1 MKHLVYTFLVFSIVA
16 NTYQSNAQSSSSQPK
31 ELGKVTWLRD
41 YDKAV
46 ALAKKEQKDIFIL
59 FQEVPGCSTCR
70 NYGQNVLSNPLMVEA
85 IENSFIPLAIY
96 NNKGGKD
103 KVILDKYN
111 EPSWNN
117 PVVRII
123 NAKGKNVVNRVSG
136 DYSAKT
142 LQKRMVEALKSY
154 GKTIPDY
161 LKLLGQ
167 ELSATGKSKDKYFKM
182 YCFWT
187 GEKQLAKVDGVLS
200 TQSGFMNGEVVKVT
214 YNPAVVDEA
223 ALDSY
228 AKLNSFKPVDESKT
242 YRPAS
247 SDIHYYLRHT
257 DYKYVPL
264 TELQQTKIN
273 SAIGSGKR
281 GDKFLSPK
289 QLQWLSN
296 ITAGKIKKEKNLLNM
311 PFEAAWD
318 YMDKKLAVTV
328 ASR

>member
-1 MKHLVYTFLVFSIVA
+1 MKLLVYSLFVFSIII
-16 NTYQSNAQSSSSQPK
+16 NTQQINAQSNTNQPK
-31 ELGKVTWLRD
+31 ELGNVKWLRD
-41 YDKAV
+41 YDKAI
-46 ALAKKEQKDIFIL
+46 ALAKKEQKDVFIL

-85 IENSFIPLAIY
+85 IENSFVPLAIY

-103 KVILDKYN
+103 REILNQFN
-111 EPSWNN
+111 EPTWNN

-123 NAKGKNVVNRVSG
+123 NTKGKNVVKRVAG

-142 LQKRMVEALKSY
+142 LQKRMVEALNSY

-167 ELSATGKSKDKYFKM
+167 ELGATGNSKEKYFKM

-200 TQSGFMNGEVVKVT
+200 TESGFMNGEVVKVT
-214 YNPAVVDEA
+214 YDA
-223 ALDSY
+223 ALVNEEDLESY
-228 AKLNSFKPVDESKT
+228 AKSNSFRPVDKSKT

-247 SDIHYYLRHT
+247 NDIHYYLKHT

-273 SAIGSGKR
+273 SAVGSGKS
-281 GDKFLSPK
+281 GDIYLSPK
-289 QLQWLSN
+289 QREWFSKILQ
-296 ITAGKIKKEKNLLNM
+296 GKIKKEKNLLNM
-311 PFEAAWD
+311 PFNDAWD
-318 YMDKKLAVTV
+318 YMNKKLSVSI

>member
-1 MKHLVYTFLVFSIVA
+1 MKLLVYSLFVFSIII
-16 NTYQSNAQSSSSQPK
+16 NTQQINAQSNTNQPK
-31 ELGKVTWLRD
+31 ELGNVKWLRD
-41 YDKAV
+41 YDKAI
-46 ALAKKEQKDIFIL
+46 ALAKKEQKDVFIL

-85 IENSFIPLAIY
+85 IENSFVPLAIY

-103 KVILDKYN
+103 REILNQFN
-111 EPSWNN
+111 EPTWNN

-123 NAKGKNVVNRVSG
+123 NTKGKNVVKRVAG

-142 LQKRMVEALKSY
+142 LQKRMVEALNSY

-167 ELSATGKSKDKYFKM
+167 ELGATGNSKEKYFKM

-200 TQSGFMNGEVVKVT
+200 TESGFMNGEVVKVT
-214 YNPAVVDEA
+214 YDAAVVNEEDLE
-223 ALDSY
+223 SY
-228 AKLNSFKPVDESKT
+228 AKSNSFRPVDKSKT

-247 SDIHYYLRHT
+247 NDIHYYLKHT

-273 SAIGSGKR
+273 SAVGSGKS
-281 GDKFLSPK
+281 GDIYLSPK
-289 QLQWLSN
+289 QREWFSKILQ
-296 ITAGKIKKEKNLLNM
+296 GKIKKEKNLLNM
-311 PFEAAWD
+311 PFNDAWD
-318 YMDKKLAVTV
+318 YMNKKLSVSI

>member
-1 MKHLVYTFLVFSIVA
+1 MKYLTRIALTLFIVTNSAHILAQKTFK
-16 NTYQSNAQSSSSQPK
+16 QPK

-41 YDKAV
+41 YDKAIS
-46 ALAKKEQKDIFIL
+46 LAKKEQKDILIL

-70 NYGQNVLSNPLMVEA
+70 NYGHNVLSNPLMVEA

-103 KVILDKYN
+103 KVVLDRFN

-123 NAKGKNVVNRVSG
+123 NTKGKNVVSRISG

-142 LQKRMVEALKSY
+142 LQKRMVEALQSY
-154 GKTIPDY
+154 GKEIPDY

-167 ELSATGKSKDKYFKM
+167 ELSASGKTKEKYFKM

-200 TQSGFMNGEVVKVT
+200 TQSGFMNGEVVKVS
-214 YNPAVVDEA
+214 YDASKVDEA
-223 ALDSY
+223 DLDAY
-228 AKLNSFKPVDESKT
+228 AKANSFRPVDASKT
-242 YRPAS
+242 YKPAS
-247 SDIHYYLRHT
+247 NDIHYYLRHT
-257 DYKYVPL
+257 DYKYIPL

-273 SAIGSGKR
+273 SAIGSGKT
-281 GDKFLSPK
+281 GDEYLSPK
-289 QLQWLSN
+289 QYAWFVKVIQ
-296 ITAGKIKKEKNLLNM
+296 GKIKKDKNLLNI
-311 PFEAAWD
+311 PFNDAWSYMEA
-318 YMDKKLAVTV
+318 KLPESI
-328 ASR
+328 ASK

>member
-1 MKHLVYTFLVFSIVA
+1 MKHLLYTFLVLSIVA
-16 NTYQSNAQSSSSQPK
+16 NTNKSNAQSNSQPK

-41 YDKAV
+41 YDKAI
-46 ALAKKEQKDIFIL
+46 ALAKKEQKDVFIL

-103 KVILDKYN
+103 KVILDKFN

-123 NAKGKNVVNRVSG
+123 NTKGENVVKRVSG

-142 LQKRMVEALKSY
+142 LQKRMVQALESY
-154 GKTIPDY
+154 GNTIPDY

-167 ELSATGKSKDKYFKM
+167 ELAASGKSKEKYFKM

-228 AKLNSFKPVDESKT
+228 AKSNSFKPVDESRT

-247 SDIHYYLRHT
+247 NDIHYYLKHT

-273 SAIGSGKR
+273 SAVGSGKR
-281 GDKFLSPK
+281 ADKFLSPK
-289 QLQWLSN
+289 QREWLSK
-296 ITAGKIKKEKNLLNM
+296 ITSGKIKKEKNLLNM
-311 PFEAAWD
+311 PFNDAWD

>member
-1 MKHLVYTFLVFSIVA
+1 MSLFNFNDI
-16 NTYQSNAQSSSSQPK
+16 AQAE
-31 ELGKVTWLRD
+31 ELGKVKWLRD
-41 YDKAV
+41 YDSAI
-46 ALAKKEQKDIFIL
+46 ALAKKEQKDVLIL

-70 NYGQNVLSNPLMVEA
+70 NYGNNVLSNPLMVEA

-103 KVILDKYN
+103 KVILDKFN
-111 EPSWNN
+111 EPTWNN

-123 NAKGKNVVNRVSG
+123 NTKGKNVVNRIGG

-142 LQKRMVEALKSY
+142 LQKSMVEALESY
-154 GKTIPDY
+154 GKDIPEY
-161 LKLLGQ
+161 LKLLGK
-167 ELSATGKSKDKYFKM
+167 ELAANGTSKEKFFKM

-214 YNPAVVDEA
+214 YDTSIVNEK
-223 ALDSY
+223 ALEQY
-228 AKLNSFKPVDESKT
+228 AKKHSFTPVDAKKT
-242 YRPAS
+242 YRPSS

-281 GDKFLSPK
+281 GDKYLSPK
-289 QLQWLSN
+289 QREWYSKILK
-296 ITAGKIKKEKNLLNM
+296 GKVKKSKNLLM
-311 PFEAAWD
+311 E
-318 YMDKKLAVTV
+318 VTV
-328 ASR
+328 FTPLVDINIEHRVQQMIIH

>member
-1 MKHLVYTFLVFSIVA
+1 MKYPISFLLIFSIVLYSF
-16 NTYQSNAQSSSSQPK
+16 NGIAQAE
-31 ELGKVTWLRD
+31 ELGKVKWLRD
-41 YDKAV
+41 YDKAI
-46 ALAKKEQKDIFIL
+46 ALAKKEQKDILIL

-70 NYGQNVLSNPLMVEA
+70 NYGNDVLSNPLMVEA

-103 KVILDKYN
+103 KIILDKFN
-111 EPSWNN
+111 EPTWNN

-123 NAKGKNVVNRVSG
+123 NTKDKNVVPRISG

-154 GKTIPDY
+154 GKDIPDY
-161 LKLLGQ
+161 LTLLGQ
-167 ELSATGKSKDKYFKM
+167 ELAANGKSKEKYFKM

-187 GEKQLAKVDGVLS
+187 GEKQLAKVEGVLS
-200 TQSGFMNGEVVKVT
+200 TQSGFMSGEVVKVT
-214 YNPAVVDEA
+214 YDASIVNEKE
-223 ALDSY
+223 LEKY
-228 AKLNSFKPVDESKT
+228 AKLHSFSPVDASKT
-242 YRPAS
+242 YRPAAN
-247 SDIHYYLRHT
+247 DIHYYLRHT

-289 QLQWLSN
+289 QRDWLVK
-296 ITAGKIKKEKNLLNM
+296 IIEGKVKKDKNLLNIS
-311 PFEAAWD
+311 FNDAWT
-318 YMDKKLAVTV
+318 YMEKQHPIVN
-328 ASR
+328 ASK

>member
-1 MKHLVYTFLVFSIVA
+1 MKQLTAVALVFFNVVITFQSYA
-16 NTYQSNAQSSSSQPK
+16 QSNHNQPK
-31 ELGKVTWLRD
+31 ELGNVKWHRD
-41 YDKAV
+41 YDKAI
-46 ALAKKEQKDIFIL
+46 ALAKKEQKDILIL

-70 NYGQNVLSNPLMVEA
+70 NYGHNVLSNPLMVEA
-85 IENSFIPLAIY
+85 IENLFIPLAIY

-103 KVILDKYN
+103 KIILDKFN

-123 NAKGKNVVNRVSG
+123 NTKGRNVVSRISG

-142 LQKRMVEALKSY
+142 LQKSMVEALQSY

-161 LKLLGQ
+161 LELLGQ
-167 ELSATGKSKDKYFKM
+167 ELSASGKSKDKFFKM

-214 YNPAVVDEA
+214 YDSSVVDEA
-223 ALDSY
+223 TLDSY
-228 AKLNSFKPVDESKT
+228 AKLHSFKPVDNSKT

-247 SDIHYYLRHT
+247 NDIHYYLRHT
-257 DYKYVPL
+257 DYRYVPL

-273 SAIGSGKR
+273 SAIGSGKT
-281 GDKFLSPK
+281 GDKYLSPK
-289 QLQWLSN
+289 QRAWFVK
-296 ITAGKIKKEKNLLNM
+296 IIEGKVKKEKNLLNI
-311 PFEAAWD
+311 PFKDAWD
-318 YMDKKLAVTV
+318 YMMRELPSFI
-328 ASR
+328 ASK